1 MQADTTTTFE
11 GPVRI
16 FVPTGSLGAGA
27 REEEIREAIARG
39 AHAIATDA
47 GSTDSGAAYLALGI
61 SKNNRGSVKRDLT
74 LLMKAA
80 AEARIPLIV
89 GSSGQAGGD
98 ANVDWTK
105 AIAIEVA
112 AELNLKP
119 KIAVIYCEQ
128 DKASLKAQ
136 NAAGKIHALPP
147 LGALDDATI
156 DACDHIVAVMGP
168 EPYIEA
174 LKAGADI
181 ILGGRTTDTAVLA
194 SYALMKG
201 APAGASWHAAK
212 VAECGAQC
220 TVNPTAAA
228 GVLICIDKEG
238 FEVQT
243 LVPANHCDPHSVSAH
258 MLYENSNP
266 FLLTEPGGVLDVTDA
281 DYKSIDERRVRV
293 TGSVWKPQPYTL
305 KLEGAGR
312 GRYQTLMLIGIQDPN
327 ILSRIDEFHDKM
339 LTALYE
345 RTRKTIGPA
354 AGDFHIS
361 LRMYGWNAVSGDKP
375 PPGTPAPRE
384 IGVLFV
390 ATADTQEMATQIAK
404 ACNPYFFH
412 FPIDL
417 EKELPSHGFAF
428 SPADIE
434 RGPVYEFKLN
444 HVVELDDP
452 MKLVRMQWVDLGQER
467 K

>member
-1 MQADTTTTFE
+1 MSTDITTHD

-27 REEEIREAIARG
+27 REEEISEAIARG

-80 AEARIPLIV
+80 AQARIPLIV
-89 GSSGQAGGD
+89 GSCGQAGGD

-105 AIAIEVA
+105 DIALEVA
-112 AELNLKP
+112 AELDLKP
-119 KIAVIYCEQ
+119 RIAVLYCEQ
-128 DKASLKAQ
+128 DKEMLKAR
-136 NAAGKIHALPP
+136 NAAGKIRALPP

-156 DACDHIVAVMGP
+156 DACDHIVAVIGA
-168 EPYIEA
+168 EPYIAA
-174 LKAGADI
+174 LNAGADI
-181 ILGGRTTDTAVLA
+181 VLGGRTTDTAVLA
-194 SYALMKG
+194 SYALRKG
-201 APAGASWHAAK
+201 APTGASWHAAK

-220 TVNPTAAA
+220 TANPTAAA
-228 GVLICIDKEG
+228 GILISIDADG

-243 LVPANHCDPHSVSAH
+243 LAPANHCNPHSVSAH
-258 MLYENSNP
+258 MVYESSNP
-266 FLLTEPGGVLDVTDA
+266 FLLTEPGGVLDVTNA
-281 DYKSIDERRVRV
+281 DYTAVDERRVRV
-293 TGSVWKPQPYTL
+293 TGSMWKPQPYTM

-312 GRYQTLMLIGIQDPN
+312 GRYQTLMLIGIQDPD
-327 ILSRIDEFHDKM
+327 ILARVDEFHDRM
-339 LTALYE
+339 LAALYE

-412 FPIDL
+412 FPLDL
-417 EKELPSHGFAF
+417 DRELPSHGFAF

-444 HVVELDDP
+444 HVIEVEDP
-452 MKLVRMQWVDLGQER
+452 LELVRTEWIDLRGR
-467 K
+467 R